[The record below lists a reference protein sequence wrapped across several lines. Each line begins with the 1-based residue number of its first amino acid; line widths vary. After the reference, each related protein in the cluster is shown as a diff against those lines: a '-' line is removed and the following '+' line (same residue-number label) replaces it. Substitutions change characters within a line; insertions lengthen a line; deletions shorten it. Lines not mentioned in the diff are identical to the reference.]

1 MKTNKFRLLATILA
15 ALLISISTN
24 VLAQRGQGGQGMGQ
38 GMERGSCMNIPDL
51 TDAQKT
57 SLEKLRASHQ
67 KEMLQ
72 FRNEMGELKAKLQTL
87 RTAESPNMTE
97 INATVDKITVLK
109 NKQMKSRE
117 AHTQDVRKVLTPE
130 QRVQF
135 DLHQGGKGK
144 GKGNCMGQGGG
155 KGYGNR

>member
-1 MKTNKFRLLATILA
+1 MKTNKFRLLATIIA
-15 ALLISISTN
+15 ALLISINTN
-24 VLAQRGQGGQGMGQ
+24 VLAQRGQGGPGMGQ
-38 GMERGSCMNIPDL
+38 GMGQGSCMNIPDL

-57 SLEKLRASHQ
+57 SLDKLRASHQ

-97 INATVDKITVLK
+97 INATVDKITALK
-109 NKQMKSRE
+109 NKQMKSKE
-117 AHTQDVRKVLTPE
+117 SHTQEVRKVLTPE

-135 DLHQGGKGK
+135 DLHQGKGK
-144 GKGNCMGQGGG
+144 GKGMMGQGGG
-155 KGYGNR
+155 RG